1 MSQVTSRQSVGR
13 CDTASVGRI
22 YPARDPSRSRVVVAR
37 ASSRDGRR
45 GMSSE
50 TNGAKN
56 SIHPTSSLERR
67 PMSSLDARH
76 RATRTDRPSSG
87 WLLRRGHRW
96 DGWNA
101 TTRAVARRT
110 LAEAL
115 AEREVVKMVDM
126 CCGAGA
132 RACVCAGRGGGT
144 RSNGASSVA
153 RRARARGRAV
163 VVFSI
168 VWMGLTVRS
177 RGV

>member
-1 MSQVTSRQSVGR
+1 MSWSRPSVGWME
-13 CDTASVGRI
+13 
-22 YPARDPSRSRVVVAR
+22 RD
-37 ASSRDGRR
+37 
-45 GMSSE
+45 
-50 TNGAKN
+50 
-56 SIHPTSSLERR
+56 
-67 PMSSLDARH
+67 DAR
-76 RATRTDRPSSG
+76 G
-87 WLLRRGHRW
+87 
-96 DGWNA
+96 
-101 TTRAVARRT
+101 ARRT

-132 RACVCAGRGGGT
+132 RAFVCAVGGGGT

-163 VVFSI
+163 VVFII

>member
-1 MSQVTSRQSVGR
+1 ME
-13 CDTASVGRI
+13 
-22 YPARDPSRSRVVVAR
+22 RD
-37 ASSRDGRR
+37 
-45 GMSSE
+45 
-50 TNGAKN
+50 
-56 SIHPTSSLERR
+56 
-67 PMSSLDARH
+67 DAR
-76 RATRTDRPSSG
+76 G
-87 WLLRRGHRW
+87 
-96 DGWNA
+96 
-101 TTRAVARRT
+101 ARRT

-163 VVFSI
+163 VVFII